1 MKFTREIKTAILV
14 ISAILLF
21 IWGYSFLK
29 GRDLFTDY
37 KTYYV
42 EYDNVEGLAKSASV
56 TLNGLIIGKINDIS
70 IIEETGKLLVELQIK
85 TDFPISKSS
94 IASIYEPGFIAGK
107 QIAIYPNYSDTSI
120 AIDGQK
126 LQGDIKLGLTASVS
140 EKLIPLQDKVD
151 KLLVNADK
159 LIVGINNVLDKK
171 GQENLKISLSELSKT
186 LEQFHKASSNL
197 NSILDENKSKVNS
210 VVTNFNKISSDFS
223 KISDSLNKAD
233 LGKTA
238 KNLQKTLAN
247 VDKIIFDLQ
256 SGKGSMGKLLN
267 DDVFYKNVTKTTS
280 ELELLLQDVR
290 LHPTRYVNVSLFGK
304 KDKPYVEILN
314 DSVSKVKN

>member
-14 ISAILLF
+14 ILALSLF
-21 IWGYSFLK
+21 IWGYNFLK
-29 GRDLFTDY
+29 GKELFTDY

-56 TLNGLIIGKINDIS
+56 TINGLVIGKINNIS
-70 IIEETGKLLVELQIK
+70 IIGETGKLLVELQIK
-85 TDFPISKSS
+85 NDFPISKSS

-107 QIAIYPNYSDTSI
+107 QIAIYSDYSDKSI
-120 AIDGQK
+120 AVDGQK
-126 LQGDIKLGLTASVS
+126 LKGDIKLGLTASVS

-151 KLLVNADK
+151 KILINADK
-159 LIVGINNVLDKK
+159 LITGINNVLDQK
-171 GQENLKISLSELSKT
+171 GQENLKISLYELSKT
-186 LEQFHKASSNL
+186 LEQFHKASSSL
-197 NSILDENKSKVNS
+197 NIMLDENKGKVNS

-238 KNLQKTLAN
+238 KNLQKTMAN
-247 VDKIIFDLQ
+247 VDKIISELQ
-256 SGKGSMGKLLN
+256 AGKGSMGKLLN
-267 DDVFYKNVTKTTS
+267 DDSFYKNVTKTTN

-304 KDKPYVEILN
+304 KDKPYIGIVS
-314 DSVSKVKN
+314 DSSKVKN

>member
-14 ISAILLF
+14 ILAISLF
-21 IWGYSFLK
+21 IWGYNFLK
-29 GRDLFTDY
+29 GKELFTDY

-56 TLNGLIIGKINDIS
+56 TINGLVIGKINNIS
-70 IIEETGKLLVELQIK
+70 IIGETGKLLVELQIK
-85 TDFPISKSS
+85 NDFPISKSS

-107 QIAIYPNYSDTSI
+107 QIAIYSDYSDNSI

-126 LQGDIKLGLTASVS
+126 LKGDIKLGLTASVS

-151 KLLVNADK
+151 KILINADK
-159 LIVGINNVLDKK
+159 LITGINNVLDQK

-186 LEQFHKASSNL
+186 LEQFHKASSSL
-197 NSILDENKSKVNS
+197 NIMLDENKGKVNS

-238 KNLQKTLAN
+238 KNLQKTMAN
-247 VDKIIFDLQ
+247 VDKIISELQ
-256 SGKGSMGKLLN
+256 AGKGSMGKLLN
-267 DDVFYKNVTKTTS
+267 DDSFYKNVTKTTN

-304 KDKPYVEILN
+304 KDKPYIGIVS
-314 DSVSKVKN
+314 DSSKVKN

>member
-1 MKFTREIKTAILV
+1 M
-14 ISAILLF
+14 
-21 IWGYSFLK
+21 
-29 GRDLFTDY
+29 
-37 KTYYV
+37 
-42 EYDNVEGLAKSASV
+42 
-56 TLNGLIIGKINDIS
+56 
-70 IIEETGKLLVELQIK
+70 
-85 TDFPISKSS
+85 
-94 IASIYEPGFIAGK
+94 
-107 QIAIYPNYSDTSI
+107 
-120 AIDGQK
+120 
-126 LQGDIKLGLTASVS
+126 
-140 EKLIPLQDKVD
+140 
-151 KLLVNADK
+151 
-159 LIVGINNVLDKK
+159 
-171 GQENLKISLSELSKT
+171 SELSKT

-197 NSILDENKSKVNS
+197 NIILDENKSKVNS

-304 KDKPYVEILN
+304 KDKPYVKILN
-314 DSVSKVKN
+314 DSVSKIKN

>member
-14 ISAILLF
+14 ISAISLF

-29 GRDLFTDY
+29 GKELFTDY

-56 TLNGLIIGKINDIS
+56 TLNGLVIGKINNIS
-70 IIEETGKLLVELQIK
+70 IIEKTGKLLVELQIK

-94 IASIYEPGFIAGK
+94 VASIYEPGFIAGK
-107 QIAIYPNYSDTSI
+107 QIAIYPNYSDTSL
-120 AIDGQK
+120 AVDGQK
-126 LQGDIKLGLTASVS
+126 LKGDIKLGLTASVS
-140 EKLIPLQDKVD
+140 EKLIPLQNKVD
-151 KLLVNADK
+151 KILVNADK
-159 LIVGINNVLDKK
+159 LINGINNVLDNK

-186 LEQFHKASSNL
+186 LEQFHKASSSL
-197 NSILDENKSKVNS
+197 NIILDENKGKVNS
-210 VVTNFNKISSDFS
+210 VVTNFNKISSNFS

-238 KNLQKTLAN
+238 KNLQKTMAN
-247 VDKIIFDLQ
+247 VDKIISELQ
-256 SGKGSMGKLLN
+256 AGKGSMGKLLN
-267 DDVFYKNVTKTTS
+267 DDSFYKNLTKTTN

-304 KDKPYVEILN
+304 KDKPYIVIVS
-314 DSVSKVKN
+314 DSSKVKN

>member
-1 MKFTREIKTAILV
+1 LKFTREIKTAILV
-14 ISAILLF
+14 ISAISLF

-29 GRDLFTDY
+29 GKELFTDY

-56 TLNGLIIGKINDIS
+56 TLNGLVIGKINNIS
-70 IIEETGKLLVELQIK
+70 IIEKTGKLLVELQIK

-94 IASIYEPGFIAGK
+94 VASIYEPGFIAGK
-107 QIAIYPNYSDTSI
+107 QIAIYPNYNDTSL
-120 AIDGQK
+120 AVEGQK
-126 LQGDIKLGLTASVS
+126 LKGDIKLGLTASVS
-140 EKLIPLQDKVD
+140 EKLIPLQNKVD
-151 KLLVNADK
+151 KILVNADK
-159 LIVGINNVLDKK
+159 LINGINNVLDKK

-186 LEQFHKASSNL
+186 LEQFHKASSSL
-197 NSILDENKSKVNS
+197 NIILDENKGKVNS

-238 KNLQKTLAN
+238 KNLQKTMAN
-247 VDKIIFDLQ
+247 VDKIISELQ
-256 SGKGSMGKLLN
+256 AGKGSMGKLLN
-267 DDVFYKNVTKTTS
+267 DDSFYKNVTKTTN

-304 KDKPYVEILN
+304 KDKPYIGIVS
-314 DSVSKVKN
+314 DSSKVKN

>member
-1 MKFTREIKTAILV
+1 LKFTREIKTAILV
-14 ISAILLF
+14 ILALSLF
-21 IWGYSFLK
+21 IWGYNFLK
-29 GRDLFTDY
+29 GKELFTDY

-56 TLNGLIIGKINDIS
+56 TINGLVIGKINNIS
-70 IIEETGKLLVELQIK
+70 IIGETGKLLVELQIK
-85 TDFPISKSS
+85 NDFPISKSS

-107 QIAIYPNYSDTSI
+107 QIAIYSDYSDKSI
-120 AIDGQK
+120 AVDGQK
-126 LQGDIKLGLTASVS
+126 LKGDIKLGLTASVS

-151 KLLVNADK
+151 KILINADK
-159 LIVGINNVLDKK
+159 LITGINNVLDQK
-171 GQENLKISLSELSKT
+171 GQENLKISLYELSKT
-186 LEQFHKASSNL
+186 LEQFHKASSSL
-197 NSILDENKSKVNS
+197 NIMLDENKGKVNS

-238 KNLQKTLAN
+238 KNLQKTMAN
-247 VDKIIFDLQ
+247 VDKIISELQ
-256 SGKGSMGKLLN
+256 AGKGSMGKLLN
-267 DDVFYKNVTKTTS
+267 DDSFYKNVTKTTN

-304 KDKPYVEILN
+304 KDKPYIGIVS
-314 DSVSKVKN
+314 DSSKVKN

>member
-14 ISAILLF
+14 ISALFLF
-21 IWGYSFLK
+21 IWGYNFLK
-29 GRDLFTDY
+29 GKELFTDY
-37 KTYYV
+37 KIYYV

-56 TLNGLIIGKINDIS
+56 TLNGLVIGKINNIS
-70 IIEETGKLLVELQIK
+70 LIEKTGKLLVELQIK
-85 TDFPISKSS
+85 NDFPISKSS
-94 IASIYEPGFIAGK
+94 VASIYEPGFIAGK
-107 QIAIYPNYSDTSI
+107 QIAIYPNYNDTTM
-120 AIDGQK
+120 AVEGQK
-126 LQGDIKLGLTASVS
+126 LQGDVKLGLTASVS
-140 EKLIPLQDKVD
+140 EKLIPLQNKVD

-159 LIVGINNVLDKK
+159 LIAGINNVLDKK

-186 LEQFHKASSNL
+186 LEQFHKASSSL
-197 NSILDENKSKVNS
+197 NVILDENKGKVNS

-238 KNLQKTLAN
+238 KNLQKTMAN
-247 VDKIIFDLQ
+247 VDKIVSELQ
-256 SGKGSMGKLLN
+256 AGKGSMGKLLN
-267 DDVFYKNVTKTTS
+267 DDSFYKNVTKTTN

-304 KDKPYVEILN
+304 KDKPYIGVVT
-314 DSVSKVKN
+314 DTVSKVKN